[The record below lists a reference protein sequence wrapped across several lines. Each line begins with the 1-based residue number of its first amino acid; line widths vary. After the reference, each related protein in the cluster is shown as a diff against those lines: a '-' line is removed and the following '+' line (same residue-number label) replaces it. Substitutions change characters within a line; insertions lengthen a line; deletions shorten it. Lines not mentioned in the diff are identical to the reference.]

1 MRTLRLARIAAEAEG
16 LRLRQRVRRAAIR
29 TAFGILAM
37 GCLAGAVVFGHVS
50 AWFWLRLYWESL
62 HTALILTGADVVLA
76 AVLALLAARSSPG
89 RVELDALAVRRQAI
103 ERATSTLAFS
113 ALAGQL
119 LRLIASA
126 VLRRRPR
133 G

>member
-16 LRLRQRVRRAAIR
+16 LRLRTRVQRTAIRAA
-29 TAFGILAM
+29 FGMVAM
-37 GCLAGAVVFGHVS
+37 GFLAGAVVFAHVS

-62 HTALILTGADVVLA
+62 HTALILTGADLVLA
-76 AVLALLAARSSPG
+76 TILAVLATRSSPS
-89 RVELDALAVRRQAI
+89 RVELEALAVRRQAI

-119 LRLIASA
+119 LRVIASL
-126 VLRRRPR
+126 VSRRRPR